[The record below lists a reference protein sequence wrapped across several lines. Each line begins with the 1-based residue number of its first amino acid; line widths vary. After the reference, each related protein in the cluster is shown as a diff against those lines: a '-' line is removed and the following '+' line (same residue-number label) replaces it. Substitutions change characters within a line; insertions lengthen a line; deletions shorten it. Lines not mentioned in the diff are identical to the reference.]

1 MISQIPRRNATR
13 LQPLTVNFTF
23 PDHSDVAA
31 LEHIVVVATM
41 GIENQDRIY
50 TPNDLYQA
58 KEEDENLSFSTH
70 LLGEETLRLP

>member
-41 GIENQDRIY
+41 GIENQDRI
-50 TPNDLYQA
+50 
-58 KEEDENLSFSTH
+58 
-70 LLGEETLRLP
+70 